1 MSQTEVIELCRESI
15 LVMLA
20 VAAPML
26 VIEMIVGLI
35 VSLFQTVTQINET
48 TLTFMPKMLVTFGA
62 SIFLMPYMLAHL
74 MDFTQRIADRIVA
87 IGLGPG

>member
-1 MSQTEVIELCRESI
+1 MNQTEVIELCRESI

-35 VSLFQTVTQINET
+35 ISLFQTVTQINEP

-62 SIFLMPYMLAHL
+62 AIFLMPYMIAHL
-74 MDFTQRIADRIVA
+74 IDFMQKIADRIVG
-87 IGLGPG
+87 IGLGSG